1 MIMPD
6 RGAPKT
12 DADWHR
18 HGMRSPAEIAQ
29 MIAAR
34 LKSAVDDD
42 EVRYEDFIDDPE
54 RTEA

>member
-1 MIMPD
+1 MPD

>member
-1 MIMPD
+1 MPD

-34 LKSAVDDD
+34 LEPAVEDH
-42 EVRYEDFIDDPE
+42 EVRYEDFIVDPE